1 MRTKLLGVLG
11 AALTLAFVPAG
22 AGATVIID
30 NTTLGYYNAGL
41 GDLSLDSFLGAQLDA
56 STTNHLFPIANSGG
70 GDPTTPPVATEPG
83 LGSADGGTQ
92 ANLGSFLG
100 NTTALGGMWSG
111 ASQAI
116 PSTWTV
122 NDETAIVY
130 SFVVGPTG
138 FDDLFVQIAVD
149 NGVYV
154 WLDGA
159 YQFGA
164 MAPSGAFHWE
174 YSFSTGALAS
184 GTHYLQILRED
195 HGGGTG
201 WDILADATEG
211 APVPEPG
218 TLLLLGAGL
227 AGLRLRRVARR

>member
-1 MRTKLLGVLG
+1 MRTKRLTVLG
-11 AALTLAFVPAG
+11 AVLTLAFMPAM

-30 NTTLGYYNAGL
+30 STTLGYYNAGL
-41 GDLSLDSFLGAQLDA
+41 GDLSLDSVLGAQLDT
-56 STTNHLFPIANSGG
+56 STSNHLFPIADSLG
-70 GDPTTPPVATEPG
+70 GDPTTPPVATEPN
-83 LGSADGGTQ
+83 LGGADAGTQ

-100 NTTALGGMWSG
+100 NTTVLGGTWSG
-111 ASQAI
+111 SAQAI
-116 PSTWTV
+116 PPSWTV

-154 WLDGA
+154 WLDGV

-164 MAPSGAFHWE
+164 MAPFGAIQWE

-227 AGLRLRRVARR
+227 AGLRSRRIARR